1 MKREKSES
9 HRMAKQLKSHQQ
21 TFQST
26 CTRHRWVIFRKDFE
40 VPRVQFPEVKWT
52 QQRSPLR
59 DFAVGME
66 GGKSRKAPAQCP
78 ARGSSGSSRHLQGGP
93 GHPILPS
100 PHPTPTCPHHVHV
113 PVLVTSHYSDEA
125 PAETFPG
132 SFVSTGA
139 FQANKS
145 LAASFS

>member
-100 PHPTPTCPHHVHV
+100 SPPHPHV
-113 PVLVTSHYSDEA
+113 PSPCARTS
-125 PAETFPG
+125 PG
-132 SFVSTGA
+132 H
-139 FQANKS
+139 QP
-145 LAASFS
+145 LQ